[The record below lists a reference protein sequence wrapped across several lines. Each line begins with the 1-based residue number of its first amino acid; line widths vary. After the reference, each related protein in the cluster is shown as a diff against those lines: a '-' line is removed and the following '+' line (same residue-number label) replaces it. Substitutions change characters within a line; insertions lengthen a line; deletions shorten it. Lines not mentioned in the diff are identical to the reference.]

1 MRSIFLFIATVGLL
15 AASAGVA
22 QNAYVATCSFTAAKR
37 RPAQATSVL
46 TITDRSQ
53 TPQVTMSF
61 NGRELS
67 LVDQS
72 TDSPR
77 QLLTAAIQLTP
88 GEHQLRLWLSTSQT
102 EVDLD
107 GIRLG
112 LGPGLDVSGRPGI
125 AFQPGSGI
133 TAPEK
138 PRLQKIAP
146 IAFHDDFARVEATD
160 EDSQW
165 ETIQGAFMVNMS
177 RNPDNS
183 QSAFQLW
190 AAAPDG
196 EAFALARH
204 SHWFWQNLRYGVSVL
219 PDDETAEWGITFGWL
234 DQDNYHLFA
243 VTQNRKS
250 AQARLIL
257 VRNGNPKTLAETVLE
272 KQRQAWIRADVIAVN
287 GRFQAYLGGRQVL
300 TAKDDASIAGRVGL
314 YLNHTRQAFFDDVSV
329 VSADPAELDQPL
341 REPFGPCEQP
351 WSDFSG
357 KRFLTDPHMSQW
369 AHPRSFWS
377 DDGQGLYWF
386 RSRLFHHLA
395 MTWKPEKSR
404 PLPATAKIILFASEK
419 QPETG
424 YCFAFAKTA
433 VTLLKDNRQVAN
445 ATIPEQISELTA
457 AANGDGA
464 IVLTVNGQACLTWQ
478 DEQPLRK
485 GWLAADL
492 GRTSGLS
499 SSQLEKPDWRD
510 HALVT
515 STNRLDYSFEHA
527 PTAWMPQAG
536 NWQGT
541 HRWACVPKWS
551 FFAGRGPAGP
561 AETLHGN
568 AILWNLRKIQ
578 GDFDLELF
586 MAPLEGTPQRAH
598 FSFPI
603 PLNVAFGADGKN
615 LDSGYNLVFGTY
627 DVPSQLFSG
636 HELLAEN
643 SDRIL
648 PKLRLK
654 EAAWYHRMTQ
664 TWQHLRI
671 QRRDGRILAHAAT
684 HGDDAEYQGLQPLFD
699 VPAKNSDQADQ
710 FAVWTWGDN
719 GLAIA
724 RATLSFQDSTGPA
737 APPPL
742 PTPRTARTAAS
753 NQEPRH
759 YVRYQNPIP
768 GGQFATIMHHL
779 PFNINDTA
787 LLTMLWRPGP
797 NTRLSLLATV
807 RDQCA
812 EWVLTGP
819 QKTRD
824 YTIAMPAP
832 TSQPHPDFPG
842 WHTVTINFHQLKT
855 FFPGP
860 EPLVIEQI
868 AIGSPYDS
876 LDEIAGLGV
885 NPLGAWMDVAF
896 LKLSPTPPPSF
907 LPAAPDWHLTVHGCP
922 FHDDFEES
930 YGEWHRLG
938 GPDGAALLL
947 DRTTPASG
955 HASLRLLNQRVGG
968 PAGAWITR
976 TPFRLD
982 AFPTLTFQARIPAG
996 IEINLIVIANQQTFE
1011 IGLTGMDRTW
1021 PKIGQADGFKQDNTW
1036 QRVVIPLAAWLQPR
1050 FSDKPVIIEALALA
1064 DSRRMS
1070 SYQRR
1075 AYWIDDFQLAP
1086 AMAPATAMS
1095 LHSAN
1100 PANPVTA
1107 FQVVADNAPTAAT
1120 DQAEVRPGTTLTLQG
1135 LPAEAE
1141 WLHITP
1147 HFQNGLQGRTRHV
1160 RIQKVDAVDA
1170 TLPTATPPAV
1180 DPAPQAPYISY
1191 IPSDRLCRN
1200 TFEVAPGA
1208 LETNADFGHFSIR
1221 REAWVLRNERHSAT
1235 GASSAELVNLDDN
1248 GFCSI
1253 YLRKPAWDPQ
1263 RWPCVA
1269 FDYMFAQPG
1278 CNLNL
1283 TLLVNGALTVVEW
1296 TGPNGPHNHFSPGI
1310 VGKTP
1315 YAKQDSQ
1322 WHQTSFN
1329 LLEML
1334 QQTRF
1339 AKTGVPVGLEAYE
1352 LATWATRHHGS
1363 GYENPHDARVYFDNF
1378 TIFSEKGRDPAFEW
1392 KVPGAPPPIAG
1403 YSILFD
1409 QTADSTP
1416 PEQITTKE
1424 PRMAYHDVAPGQ
1436 WFLHVRAVSESGAWG
1451 PKATC
1456 AITIRE

>member
-1 MRSIFLFIATVGLL
+1 MRSVFLLATAVALL
-15 AASAGVA
+15 AAATAVA
-22 QNAYVATCSFTAAKR
+22 QDAYVATCSFTADQR
-37 RPAQATSVL
+37 RPAPAASVL
-46 TITDRSQ
+46 TIASRDQ
-53 TPQVTMSF
+53 TPLVTMRF
-61 NGRELS
+61 DGRELV

-72 TDSPR
+72 ATPPR
-77 QLLTAAIQLTP
+77 PLLTATMPLAP
-88 GEHQLRLWLSTSQT
+88 GRHQIRLWLSPAQT

-107 GIRLG
+107 GTRLG
-112 LGPGLDVSGRPGI
+112 LAPGLAVSGRPGI
-125 AFQPGSGI
+125 TFQPGPGI
-133 TAPEK
+133 GAPEK

-146 IAFHDDFARVEATD
+146 VAFRDDFARAEATT

-165 ETIQGAFMVNMS
+165 ETVRGAFVVNMS
-177 RNPDNS
+177 RNPGSS

-196 EAFALARH
+196 EAFALARN

-219 PDDETAEWGITFGWL
+219 LEDEEAEWGIVFGWL
-234 DQDNYHLFA
+234 DQDNYHVFA
-243 VTQNRKS
+243 VAQNRQS
-250 AQARLIL
+250 AQARIIR
-257 VRNGNPKTLAETVLE
+257 VRNGSPKTLAETTLG
-272 KQRQAWIRADVIAVN
+272 KQRQAWTRADVIAVN
-287 GRFQAYLGGRQVL
+287 GRLHAYLGGRQIL
-300 TAKDDASIAGRVGL
+300 AAADDAAVAGRVGL

-329 VSADPAELDQPL
+329 VSATPSELDQPL
-341 REPFGPCEQP
+341 SEPFGPCEQS

-357 KRFLTDPHMSQW
+357 KHFLTDPHMSQW

-377 DDGQGLYWF
+377 EDGQGLFWF
-386 RSRLFHHLA
+386 RNRLFHHLA
-395 MTWKPEKSR
+395 MTWKPEPSR
-404 PLPATAKIILFASEK
+404 PLPATAKIILFAEEK
-419 QPETG
+419 KPETG

-433 VTLLKDNRQVAN
+433 VTLLKNNRQVAV

-464 IVLTVNGQACLTWQ
+464 IVLTVNGQDCLAWR
-478 DEQPLRK
+478 DDQPIRK

-492 GRTSGLS
+492 GRTSGIS
-499 SSQLEKPDWRD
+499 PHQLRATDWRD

-515 STNRLDYSFEHA
+515 STHRLDYSFEHA
-527 PTAWMPQAG
+527 PTAWTPQAG
-536 NWQGT
+536 TWQGT

-551 FFAGRGPAGP
+551 FFAGRGQPGP
-561 AETLHGN
+561 AEIRHGN
-568 AILWNLRKIQ
+568 AILWNLREIQ

-586 MAPLEGTPQRAH
+586 VAPLEGTPQRAH
-598 FSFPI
+598 FSFPVT
-603 PLNVAFGADGKN
+603 LNVAFDADGKN

-643 SDRIL
+643 SDRVM
-648 PKLRLK
+648 PGLRRR
-654 EAAWYHRMTQ
+654 EAPWYHRMTQ

-671 QRRDGRILAHAAT
+671 QRREGRILAHAAT
-684 HGDDAEYQGLQPLFD
+684 HDDGAEYQGLQPLFD
-699 VPAKNSDQADQ
+699 VPAKNGDHAGQ

-724 RATLSFQDSTGPA
+724 RATLSFQNSPGPA
-737 APPPL
+737 TPPP
-742 PTPRTARTAAS
+742 PPAPRTALTAAS

-768 GGQFATIMHHL
+768 GGQFATVMQHL
-779 PFNINDTA
+779 PFNINDAA

-797 NTRLSLLATV
+797 DARLSLLATV

-819 QKTRD
+819 RQTRD
-824 YTIAMPAP
+824 FTIAMPAP

-842 WHTVTINFHQLKT
+842 WHTVTIDFHALKT
-855 FFPGP
+855 LFPGP
-860 EPLVIEQI
+860 HPLVIEQI

-876 LDEIAGLGV
+876 LAEIAGFGV

-896 LKLSPTPPPSF
+896 LKLEPTPAPPA
-907 LPAAPDWHLTVHGCP
+907 LPAAPDWHPVVHDRP

-947 DRTTPASG
+947 DRTAPATG
-955 HASLRLLNQRVGG
+955 HASLRLLNQRIGG
-968 PAGAWITR
+968 TAGAWITR

-982 AFPTLTFQARIPAG
+982 AFPTLTFLARIPAG
-996 IEINLIVIANQQTFE
+996 METNLIVTANQRTFE
-1011 IGLTGMDRTW
+1011 IGLTGVDSSW
-1021 PKIGQADGFKQDNTW
+1021 PKIGQADGFRPDNTW
-1036 QRVVIPLAAWLQPR
+1036 QRLVIPLAAWLRPR
-1050 FSDKPVIIEALALA
+1050 CSGGPVVVEALALA

-1075 AYWIDDFQLAP
+1075 AFWIDDFQLAP
-1086 AMAPATAMS
+1086 AMAPATVMS
-1095 LHSAN
+1095 LHSAI
-1100 PANPVTA
+1100 PANPVA
-1107 FQVVADNAPTAAT
+1107 SFQVVADSAPATATAQT
-1120 DQAEVRPGTTLTLQG
+1120 EERPGNTLTCKD

-1147 HFQNGLQGRTRHV
+1147 RFQNGLQGRTRHV
-1160 RIQKVDAVDA
+1160 RFQKADAVDA
-1170 TLPTATPPAV
+1170 ALPNPAPPTA
-1180 DPAPQAPYISY
+1180 DPAPPAPFISY

-1200 TFEVAPGA
+1200 TFEVAPGT
-1208 LETNADFGHFSIR
+1208 LEANADFGDFAIR
-1221 REAWVLRNERHSAT
+1221 REAWVLRNERQGAT
-1235 GASSAELVNLDDN
+1235 GTASAELVNLDNN

-1253 YLRKPAWDPQ
+1253 YLRRPAWDPQ

-1269 FDYMFAQPG
+1269 FDYLFAQPG

-1296 TGPNGPHNHFSPGI
+1296 TGPNGVNNHFYAGI

-1315 YAKQDSQ
+1315 YAKQDRQ

-1339 AKTGVPVGLEAYE
+1339 AKTAVPVGMEASE
-1352 LATWATRHHGS
+1352 LATWATRHHGG
-1363 GYENPHDARVYFDNF
+1363 GYENPDDARVFFDNF
-1378 TIFSEKGRDPAFEW
+1378 TIFSEQGRDPAFEW
-1392 KVPGAPPPIAG
+1392 KVPGSPPPIAG
-1403 YSILFD
+1403 FAVLFD
-1409 QTADSTP
+1409 QTADSIP
-1416 PEQITTKE
+1416 PEQITGRE
-1424 PRMAYHDVAPGQ
+1424 SRMAYRDVAPGQ
-1436 WFLHVRAVSESGAWG
+1436 WFFHVRAVSETGVWG
-1451 PKATC
+1451 PTATC